1 MLQVGI
7 RLHDVNTNGNPEEK
21 TMQARAEKA
30 KLEAKRARWYHNPE
44 YSDETG
50 PD

>member
-7 RLHDVNTNGNPEEK
+7 RLHDVNTNGSAEEK

-30 KLEAKRARWYHNPE
+30 RM
-44 YSDETG
+44 G
-50 PD
+50 